1 MPLIGHEDIIRE
13 LQALAASPEPPHALL
28 LAGPEGTGRTAL
40 ALEYAKLLNCERALP
55 PSAPEALFDLPPS
68 EPISLPCGVCRS
80 CRLIEAGAH
89 PDVITLSP
97 GDMLC
102 RPRDGD
108 SHAKHPDSRDIRIC
122 QVRGLIDLV
131 SRYPFEARHRMIIV
145 DPADRLA
152 REASNTILKTLEEP
166 PGHSVFALISAA
178 PEVIIETVVSRCRRF
193 EVRTVPRPV
202 IEAGL
207 VARGIDP
214 VVAARAAEASHGRPG
229 QAIAFA
235 ASPDLMGDRARLLER
250 CAKVAAARTT
260 ERFNYANDLAERFRR
275 DRAKVGGEL
284 EIWEAFWE
292 ERLRTHIDELEE
304 AVGALRA
311 LRSVARAREDLQV
324 NVMPRA
330 ALELMLLS
338 FPRITLTTS
347 SQEETTV
354 HA

>member
-1 MPLIGHEDIIRE
+1 MPLIGHEDIVRE
-13 LQALAASPEPPHALL
+13 LRGLAASPEPPHALL
-28 LAGPEGTGRTAL
+28 LAGPAGTGRTAL
-40 ALEYAKLLNCERALP
+40 ALEYAKLLNCERAAP
-55 PSAPEALFDLPPS
+55 PPAGAALFDMPP
-68 EPISLPCGVCRS
+68 ETPADLPCGVCRS
-80 CRLIEAGAH
+80 CRLIDEGAH
-89 PDVITLSP
+89 PDVIALGP
-97 GDMLC
+97 GDTLC

-108 SHAKHPDSRDIRIC
+108 SHGKHPDSRDIRIC

-131 SRYPFEARHRMIIV
+131 SRYPFEARYRMIII

-178 PEVIIETVVSRCRRF
+178 PEAIIETVISRCRRID
-193 EVRTVPRPV
+193 VRAVPRPV

-214 VVAARAAEASHGRPG
+214 TLAARAAEASHGHPG
-229 QAIAFA
+229 QALTFA

-260 ERFNYANDLAERFRR
+260 ERFTYANDLAERFRR
-275 DRAKVGGEL
+275 DRAQVGNEL

-292 ERLRTHIDELEE
+292 QRLREHSDDPDE
-304 AVGALRA
+304 AVSALGALRA
-311 LRSVARAREDLQV
+311 VARAREDLQV

-338 FPRITLTTS
+338 FPRIRLTITS
-347 SQEETTV
+347 EEETTA